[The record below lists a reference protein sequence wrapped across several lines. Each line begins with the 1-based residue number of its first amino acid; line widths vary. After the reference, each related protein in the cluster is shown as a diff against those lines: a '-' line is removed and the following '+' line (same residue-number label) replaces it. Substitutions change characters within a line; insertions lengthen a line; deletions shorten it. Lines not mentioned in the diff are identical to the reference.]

1 MKLNMTIQKSTF
13 YRIFCSL
20 IEDFLFDVDFEF
32 LCPIDLDINLMFGF
46 VLSLFFWGVCV
57 CASIQ
62 VLFRLITDIEY

>member
-57 CASIQ
+57 CKYSSI
-62 VLFRLITDIEY
+62 VPTDNRH